1 MNRTAARQRGIE
13 KSKEEFLARLV
24 LESAT
29 ALRRLTMLAAFTPG
43 ASLRQV
49 VNRALMAETGK
60 PIQRY
65 KICSGGGR

>member
-1 MNRTAARQRGIE
+1 MKCLAIRQREIE
-13 KSKEEFLARLV
+13 KSKEEFIARLA

-29 ALRRLTMLAAFTPG
+29 AARRLTMLAVYTPG

-49 VNRALMAETGK
+49 VNRTLLAETGR

-65 KICSGGGR
+65 KICSGNRQ

>member
-1 MNRTAARQRGIE
+1 MCERTRQREIE
-13 KSKEEFLARLV
+13 KSKEEFIARLA

-29 ALRRLTMLAAFTPG
+29 ALRRLAMLAAFTSG

-49 VNRALMAETGK
+49 VNRALMAETGR

-65 KICSGGGR
+65 KICSGNRQ

>member
-1 MNRTAARQRGIE
+1 MCERTRQREIE
-13 KSKEEFLARLV
+13 KSKEEFIARLA

-29 ALRRLTMLAAFTPG
+29 ALRRLAMLAVYTPG

-49 VNRALMAETGK
+49 VNRVLMAETGH

-65 KICSGGGR
+65 KLGRN